1 VDELLS
7 LAYVNHDA
15 PPEASGREGV
25 KQIIS
30 MFRAAFPD
38 SQITIDDIVAEGDK
52 ICARTTTRGTH
63 RGPLFGIAATGKAVA
78 VAGLIMDRFA
88 DGRIVES

>member
-1 VDELLS
+1 MHLLK
-7 LAYVNHDA
+7 
-15 PPEASGREGV
+15 R
-25 KQIIS
+25 
-30 MFRAAFPD
+30 RAAKELSRSFQCFVQPTD
-38 SQITIDDIVAEGDK
+38 LPITIDDIVTEGDK

-88 DGRIVES
+88 EGRIV